1 MADIKNDI
9 NTLTDALSPR
19 AVEEINKAL
28 SEIKIEEGWQETAM
42 GVLIETVDNY
52 GVEGISKARDLLWNV
67 IEGKEFDQEAFNA
80 LTLRKQSDLLRDLQ
94 NQEAEKKN
102 KAKDFAIIV
111 GNALGGVLVAVA
123 KGIVAKSI

>member
-9 NTLTDALSPR
+9 DTLTDALSPR

-52 GVEGISKARDLLWNV
+52 GVEGIAKARDLLWNV
-67 IEGKEFDQEAFNA
+67 IEGKEFDQEA
-80 LTLRKQSDLLRDLQ
+80 
-94 NQEAEKKN
+94 
-102 KAKDFAIIV
+102 
-111 GNALGGVLVAVA
+111 
-123 KGIVAKSI
+123 